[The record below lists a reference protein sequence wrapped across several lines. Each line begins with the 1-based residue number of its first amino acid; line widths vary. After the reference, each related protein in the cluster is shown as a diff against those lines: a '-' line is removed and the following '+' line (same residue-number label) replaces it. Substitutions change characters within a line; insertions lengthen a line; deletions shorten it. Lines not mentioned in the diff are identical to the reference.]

1 MEFIFYVYWLNE
13 SFCYYTRKEAF
24 DKLHFTLDNAIG
36 LPLGSL
42 FEVKGGKLNRLDL
55 TEDVDELLAAKDDV
69 GKWGLLY
76 TRKIEWNLYL
86 AVTYRKLWGDRFHC
100 IGVLLIK
107 KLK

>member
-1 MEFIFYVYWLNE
+1 MVTDYCVKDTWSSYFMLLINE

-69 GKWGLLY
+69 GK
-76 TRKIEWNLYL
+76 
-86 AVTYRKLWGDRFHC
+86 
-100 IGVLLIK
+100 
-107 KLK
+107 